1 MKKFY
6 NIIPL
11 LICFFLINECGYK
24 PIFLKEKLNFFIN
37 KIEFSGDRKINRL
50 IDQNLYSY
58 KKINNKKET
67 NLQINSEKKTSVSS
81 RNSSGDPNS
90 YILNIKIDI
99 KAFINSNKIL
109 QKSYSKQT
117 SYNKFERKSDQI
129 NYEKKLSKDLT
140 KEIIDQIILNL
151 ATKIK

>member
-11 LICFFLINECGYK
+11 FICFFLINECGYK

-58 KKINNKKET
+58 KKINDKKEI

-81 RNSSGDPNS
+81 RDSSGDPNS
-90 YILNIKIDI
+90 YILNIKIDM
-99 KAFINSNKIL
+99 KAFISSNKIL

-117 SYNKFERKSDQI
+117 SYNKFEKKSDQI

-140 KEIIDQIILNL
+140 KEMVDQIILNL